1 MRIIPP
7 ETSDGCDL
15 LSHFELAR
23 IFKKKNG
30 IKGINFPLLR
40 YRKSFAHETATAK
53 ITHREHEAAL
63 VAPDDFRDAMRLYE
77 RRHILE
83 MLQKNGFNKE
93 QAAKAL
99 NIGLSSLYRK
109 IDELDIGAGD
119 LKGA

>member
-1 MRIIPP
+1 MRISPP
-7 ETSDGCDL
+7 ETPDGCDL
-15 LSHFELAR
+15 RPQPELAR

-30 IKGINFPLLR
+30 IKGINFSLLR
-40 YRKSFAHETATAK
+40 YRKSLVHETAIAR
-53 ITHREHEAAL
+53 ITDREQEAAV

-83 MLQKNGFNKE
+83 VLQKNGFNKE